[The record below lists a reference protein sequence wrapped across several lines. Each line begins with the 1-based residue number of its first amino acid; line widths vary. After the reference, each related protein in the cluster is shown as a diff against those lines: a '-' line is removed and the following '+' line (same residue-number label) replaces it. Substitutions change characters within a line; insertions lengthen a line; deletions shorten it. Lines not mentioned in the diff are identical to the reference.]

1 MRPLRFHSRL
11 VELQDVVAINQL
23 RVSSSFTIS
32 ILQKNSCLPK
42 PLNQL
47 DLLDPGMRKVA
58 RSIEL
63 VGCSRESLGEGPL
76 SGAET
81 IALW

>member
-32 ILQKNSCLPK
+32 NW
-42 PLNQL
+42 
-47 DLLDPGMRKVA
+47 V
-58 RSIEL
+58 
-63 VGCSRESLGEGPL
+63 L
-76 SGAET
+76 SGEKDPPNRRVLVSIRQSFLARGSQRFEPT
-81 IALW
+81 A